1 MSEGDPNILSGR
13 EIIRRKNKECMSL
26 NCYLKPDTEQGK
38 SVRQCSFAQNEKKK
52 SLQHLVM
59 SAQVLAAYCILIYI
73 VERET
78 ELQFIFFR
86 VPNVY

>member
-1 MSEGDPNILSGR
+1 M
-13 EIIRRKNKECMSL
+13 
-26 NCYLKPDTEQGK
+26 
-38 SVRQCSFAQNEKKK
+38 KKK

-59 SAQVLAAYCILIYI
+59 SAQILAAYCILVYI

-86 VPNVY
+86 VPDVY

>member
-1 MSEGDPNILSGR
+1 
-13 EIIRRKNKECMSL
+13 
-26 NCYLKPDTEQGK
+26 
-38 SVRQCSFAQNEKKK
+38 
-52 SLQHLVM
+52 M

-86 VPNVY
+86 VPDVY